1 VQAQASDGASPAIL
15 AKPAQREREAQA
27 LRIAKRPEFQEA
39 LKTAKALFA
48 KSALAQNPDAKSTLN
63 RASEALAFSSA
74 LYAANSDP
82 MRPSIQ
88 WGTNAAHRWMGL
100 DVPSSG
106 YGLDS
111 PDNVYRGA
119 TFDGAGRY
127 VIRGT
132 VHGTGPSQQTFVVYR
147 GLPGTTRT
155 MNSEGHMDEI
165 AGISSE
171 NIVRDANGNFT
182 ITIDA
187 DPANGRSNHLQVPRD
202 LAGMQL
208 TIRDS
213 LADWTRD
220 LPIELTIERLDAP
233 ATLPA
238 PRTLDEMTAIAVQAM
253 AGNVPFWLNW
263 FESYVYAKPLNQI
276 PTPWKRVQGWGMTQ
290 QGRFAFADDE
300 AWLITLHPL
309 GARFFDMQIS
319 DPWTKA
325 VEYVSRTGS
334 FNASQA
340 VANADGTITMVA
352 APRDPGVHNWL
363 DTSGLT
369 SGTFQARWQSLPA
382 GVNPADAV
390 REARIVKLAD
400 LRANLPEGTRFVTP
414 RERAT
419 QQRNRAT
426 SYARRLQ

>member
-1 VQAQASDGASPAIL
+1 
-15 AKPAQREREAQA
+15 
-27 LRIAKRPEFQEA
+27 
-39 LKTAKALFA
+39 
-48 KSALAQNPDAKSTLN
+48 
-63 RASEALAFSSA
+63 
-74 LYAANSDP
+74 
-82 MRPSIQ
+82 
-88 WGTNAAHRWMGL
+88 
-100 DVPSSG
+100 
-106 YGLDS
+106 
-111 PDNVYRGA
+111 
-119 TFDGAGRY
+119 
-127 VIRGT
+127 
-132 VHGTGPSQQTFVVYR
+132 
-147 GLPGTTRT
+147 
-155 MNSEGHMDEI
+155 MDEI

-400 LRANLPEGTRFVTP
+400 LRANLPEATRFVTP

-419 QQRNRAT
+419 QQRNRAA